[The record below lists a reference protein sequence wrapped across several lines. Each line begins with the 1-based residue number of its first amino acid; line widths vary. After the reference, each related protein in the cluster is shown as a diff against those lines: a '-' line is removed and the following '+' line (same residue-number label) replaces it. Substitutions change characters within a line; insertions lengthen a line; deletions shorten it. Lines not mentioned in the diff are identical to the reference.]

1 MDSRHISQLVLKLYA
16 RKIAHSA
23 YIGILGRE
31 PDENGLASYTKEIAS
46 TGNLSTILG
55 DFSRS
60 REAWERNFYLHP
72 DELVRLIFQGLLA
85 RAPEAEALYTYTE
98 ELAQTKDLSGIL
110 SALTHSQEHWEKLM
124 SQRSEEL
131 VQASFQGLL
140 GRAPDVEALHTYAEQ
155 LAQTKDLSQMLSA
168 LAQSQ
173 EHWERLMSQ
182 RSEELV
188 EASFQGLLA
197 RTPEAKALHTYSEQL
212 AQTKDLRGL
221 LSALT
226 QSQEHWDMLFAR
238 KSDEIAGA
246 IFKGIL
252 GRAPDA
258 TELDTYGSILKNK
271 GKLEQFTACI
281 NKSELARRDFFSN
294 AAPDLVRGI
303 FIGITGR
310 EPDAN
315 ELANNIPK
323 ISSATEFQHVIADVL
338 KKMIVIS
345 INAARNE
352 EAKLSYDIASA
363 VTPLSDWKIS
373 DTSIILTDGFYSK
386 ESGFVWSAAKS
397 SLIANGNF
405 SVYLSCNYL
414 SPGEKRYISIDDGDQ
429 SFTVTLDDAYS
440 CHEIKIRSQ
449 LSKFI
454 RFSSDGSISPQ
465 SLGLSSDNRELA
477 FQLWFDIPLSHYIS
491 NIPVSVGSAQTLLC
505 IFDAK
510 KEADSLRPIFERLIE
525 LGYTAEF
532 MDTNTA
538 IDYVKKNNILLGN
551 FLISSATPYAK
562 LFNAG
567 CRGRYIYAEH
577 GVSPLKKYTYSPHY
591 RRYDLVLLPGVLWTK
606 RLISIY
612 PEMIDRCRVVGYPKL
627 QSPVSLSASKRIE
640 MCRNLNLDPEK
651 KLILFAPSWS
661 GGDRDCGLFN
671 LRFFDNAD
679 NLFAIPH
686 DGDVKYAKEF
696 SDLGY
701 RVRVL
706 GGNESISD
714 YYHLADILVSDISS
728 TAIEFA
734 ALGKPVVCITMK
746 RVPDFD
752 AKFFEN
758 ESRLRI
764 PHTDVYWDFCTLVP
778 REEINIAVKAQQEL
792 LMDSRA
798 FADKSH
804 TVRMM
809 VDCLGEE
816 AADRC
821 VNSIV
826 EMLQSANN
834 LYPIHAKVPLCR

>member
-31 PDENGLASYTKEIAS
+31 PDENGLESYTKEITS

-60 REAWERNFYLHP
+60 GEAWERNIYLHP
-72 DELVRLIFQGLLA
+72 DKLIRLIFQGLLA
-85 RAPEAEALYTYTE
+85 RAPDAEALHIYTE
-98 ELAQTKDLSGIL
+98 ELAKTKDLSGII

-140 GRAPDVEALHTYAEQ
+140 ARAPEAEALHTYTEE
-155 LAQTKDLSQMLSA
+155 LVKTKDLSGLLSV
-168 LAQSQ
+168 LTHSQ
-173 EHWERLMSQ
+173 EHWEKLISQ

-188 EASFQGLLA
+188 QASFQGLLGRA
-197 RTPEAKALHTYSEQL
+197 PDIEALHAYSEQL
-212 AQTKDLRGL
+212 AQTKDLSGL
-221 LSALT
+221 LSVLT
-226 QSQEHWDMLFAR
+226 QSPEHWDMLLGR
-238 KSDEIAGA
+238 KSDEIAAA

-258 TELDTYGSILKNK
+258 TELDTYGSILKNNS
-271 GKLEQFTACI
+271 KLEQFTACI
-281 NKSELARRDFFSN
+281 SKSELARRDFFSN
-294 AAPDLVRGI
+294 AAPDLARGI
-303 FIGITGR
+303 YIGITGH

-315 ELANNIPK
+315 ELANSIPK
-323 ISSATEFQHVIADVL
+323 ISSPTDIQHVIADVL

-345 INAARNE
+345 INSARNE
-352 EAKLSYDIASA
+352 EPKLSHDVASA
-363 VTPLSDWKIS
+363 VTPLSDWKIP
-373 DTSIILTDGFYSK
+373 DTSIILTDGFYGK
-386 ESGFVWSAAKS
+386 ESGFVWSAGKS

-414 SPGEKRYISIDDGDQ
+414 SPGEKRHISVDDGDQ

-440 CHEIKIRSQ
+440 CHEIKIRAKV
-449 LSKFI
+449 SKFI
-454 RFSSDGSISPQ
+454 RFSSDGSISPH
-465 SLGLSSDNRELA
+465 SLGLSSDARELA

-491 NIPVSVGSAQTLLC
+491 NIPVSIGNAQTLLC
-505 IFDAK
+505 VFDAK
-510 KEADSLRPIFERLIE
+510 KEADSIRPIFERLIE
-525 LGYTAEF
+525 RGYAAEF

-591 RRYDLVLLPGVLWTK
+591 RRYDLVLLPGELWTT

-627 QSPVSLSASKRIE
+627 QSPISLSASKRIE
-640 MCRNLNLDPEK
+640 MCRKLNLDPEK
-651 KLILFAPSWS
+651 KLVLFAPSWS

-671 LRFFDNAD
+671 LRFLDNTD

-686 DGDVKYAKEF
+686 DGDVKYVKEL
-696 SDLGY
+696 SEQGY
-701 RVRVL
+701 RVHVL
-706 GGNESISD
+706 GGHESISD

-734 ALGKPVVCITMK
+734 AIGKPVVCITMK

-764 PHTDVYWDFCTLVP
+764 PHTNVYWDFCTLVP
-778 REEINIAVKAQQEL
+778 REEINIAVKVQQESS
-792 LMDSRA
+792 MNSRA
-798 FADKSH
+798 AEAKNR

-821 VNSIV
+821 VNAIV
-826 EMLQSANN
+826 EMLQSSNS
-834 LYPIHAKVPLCR
+834 LYPICAREP